1 MHPQCTYMHRHACT
15 LCVRANMH
23 THSHPL
29 GTGPGETEGA
39 NQVSVPQRG
48 LRALAHILRLAFHV
62 QSTFSGCAGGPMPW
76 LVHRQVSACRV
87 YVGAPS
93 PAQVHGG
100 TGARKDLYVY
110 PGDCGDN
117 APHHMTL
124 PCQGTCTHRV
134 AVLIWASSG
143 NEVDGARALQ
153 PHRPSS
159 AICLAG

>member
-1 MHPQCTYMHRHACT
+1 MCEGKYAHTFTSSGHWSRRDRRSQPGQCAPKR
-15 LCVRANMH
+15 
-23 THSHPL
+23 PE
-29 GTGPGETEGA
+29 GPGPYPA
-39 NQVSVPQRG
+39 PCIPRPV
-48 LRALAHILRLAFHV
+48 HV
-62 QSTFSGCAGGPMPW
+62 QWVCRWTNAMAGAQAGFCMQSIRGSPP
-76 LVHRQVSACRV
+76 
-87 YVGAPS
+87 